1 VDAAQVDVSL
11 PLCKRGERLSDPSTP
26 SRNPEKEMTVP
37 TKTPTVVRCRYTGK
51 YLGCGEPAVD
61 ILGELLLCTTHLDLA
76 RQLIRRVDRKKA
88 KP

>member
-1 VDAAQVDVSL
+1 
-11 PLCKRGERLSDPSTP
+11 
-26 SRNPEKEMTVP
+26 MTVP
-37 TKTPTVVRCRYTGK
+37 AKTPTVVRCRYTGK

-76 RQLIRRVDRKKA
+76 RQLIARVDRKA